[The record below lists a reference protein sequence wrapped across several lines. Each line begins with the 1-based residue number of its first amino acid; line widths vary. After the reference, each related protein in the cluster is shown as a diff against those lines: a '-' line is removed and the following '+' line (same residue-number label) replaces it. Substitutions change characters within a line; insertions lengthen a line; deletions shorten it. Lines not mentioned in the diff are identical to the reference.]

1 MRFCRSEKRRH
12 AGSWAEWFLKRA
24 QERYSRRR
32 NGDDAQGNEGGA
44 MQEMNE
50 AAQAHQGRAQVH
62 RASIRSA
69 VPR

>member
-1 MRFCRSEKRRH
+1 MH
-12 AGSWAEWFLKRA
+12 PGSWAEWFLKRA

-32 NGDDAQGNEGGA
+32 NDDDAQGMRA

-50 AAQAHQGRAQVH
+50 AAQAHQGRAYVR

-69 VPR
+69 VLR